1 MKGGRRWTCMT
12 SLNCVGKEG
21 MCVVDVGMG
30 RKYGYLESFV
40 EISVRWNRV
49 KVRVVSKYNRCGAQQ
64 SLGTAVVAMRT
75 SR

>member
-1 MKGGRRWTCMT
+1 
-12 SLNCVGKEG
+12 

-30 RKYGYLESFV
+30 RKYGYVESFV

>member
-1 MKGGRRWTCMT
+1 MT